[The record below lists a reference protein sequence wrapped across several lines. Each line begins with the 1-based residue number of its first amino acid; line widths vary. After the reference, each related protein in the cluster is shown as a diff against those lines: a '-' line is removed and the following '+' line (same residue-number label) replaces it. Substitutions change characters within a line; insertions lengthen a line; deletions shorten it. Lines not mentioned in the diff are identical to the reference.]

1 MIIKAGLYSVGGKFA
16 DSLVNMNWDSIVQSD
31 DMLRL
36 NCYDSVMAP
45 VFSEEIE
52 LTRKSGD
59 SIGSTVECVIE
70 GLPMGIGEPWFDGL
84 EPALARVMM
93 AIPGA
98 RAVEFSKGF
107 QSSTMKGSEHNDA
120 WTIRA
125 GQISPSSDSGNLPDG
140 ALGGRSTGAPSTWWS
155 TSNHPAASQKHRRR
169 FIFPVE
175 RKPP

>member
-1 MIIKAGLYSVGGKFA
+1 MT
-16 DSLVNMNWDSIVQSD
+16 
-31 DMLRL
+31 
-36 NCYDSVMAP
+36 P

-52 LTRKSGD
+52 LSRKSGD
-59 SIGSTVECVIE
+59 SIGSTVECVID
-70 GLPMGIGEPWFDGL
+70 GLPMGVGEPWFDGL

-107 QSSTMKGSEHNDA
+107 QSSSMKGSEHNDA

-140 ALGGRSTGAPSTWWS
+140 ALGGRSTGAPL
-155 TSNHPAASQKHRRR
+155 HMVVH
-169 FIFPVE
+169 F
-175 RKPP
+175 KPPSSISKTQTTLHLPSGAKTPLKIKGRHDPVILSLIHISEPTRR